1 MDSKIP
7 LTSEQLE
14 KQLRESQALFR
25 ISQMLAGTI
34 DLPTTLGQIAQ
45 AAASLILNA
54 NRTTLHLLDPTGTRL
69 EPMAVSGS
77 GASDSGSSLH
87 LKPGRGIAGLVLS
100 SGRPI
105 LVSDVLQ
112 DSRFVP
118 VRDGASLVRSLL
130 VAPIQIEKKNLGTI
144 SVHSPN
150 PGDFT
155 ADDERL
161 LTVLGIQAALAIEK
175 ARLYADLQASLEH
188 EKSIRAQL
196 VQAEKL
202 AALGRIVASVA
213 HELNNPLQAIQNALY
228 LVQMDEALSQQ
239 TKKDLETVLAE
250 TERMASLIS
259 RLREIYRPINAEEI
273 QSESLNKL
281 VLEVQAL
288 LNTHLRR
295 NKIQFEFFPDLAL
308 PLVPMIRDQCRQV
321 ILNVCLNAVEAMPNG
336 GLLTV
341 ITSHRAKEKEA
352 QLEIIDEGTA
362 INPNILPYIFDP
374 FVTTKESGTGLGLAI
389 SYDIVQR
396 HHGRIEV
403 ESRPKLGTTF
413 RIIMPTEMSRHSI
426 SRSET
431 KEPI

>member
-1 MDSKIP
+1 MDSALP

-14 KQLRESQALFR
+14 KQLRESQALFK

-34 DLPTTLGQIAQ
+34 DLKTTLGQIAQ
-45 AAASLILNA
+45 AAASLILSA
-54 NRTTLHLLDPTGTRL
+54 DRTTLHLLDNAGTRL

-77 GASDSGSSLH
+77 GASDFGNSLR

-100 SGRPI
+100 SGRPM
-105 LVSDVLQ
+105 LVPDVLQ
-112 DSRFVP
+112 DPRFIP
-118 VRDGASLVRSLL
+118 VREGSSQVRSLL

-150 PGDFT
+150 PGVFT
-155 ADDERL
+155 ADDQRL

-175 ARLYADLQASLEH
+175 ARLYSDLQASLEH

-196 VQAEKL
+196 VQSEKL

-228 LVQMDEALSQQ
+228 LVQMDESLSEQ
-239 TKKDLETVLAE
+239 TKEDLQTVLAE
-250 TERMASLIS
+250 TERMAGLIS

-273 QSESLNKL
+273 HPESLNKL

-295 NKIQFEFFPDLAL
+295 NKIQFEIFPDLTL
-308 PLVPMIRDQCRQV
+308 PPVPMIRDQFRQV
-321 ILNVCLNAVEAMPNG
+321 ILNVCLNAVEAMPKG

-341 ITSHRAKEKEA
+341 TTKHKEKEKEA
-352 QLEIIDEGTA
+352 QLEILDEGAA
-362 INPNILPYIFDP
+362 INPSILPYIFDP

-403 ESRPKLGTTF
+403 DSRSKIGTTF
-413 RIIMPTEMSRHSI
+413 QIFIPTEMSPHSI
-426 SRSET
+426 ARNET
-431 KEPI
+431 NEPV